1 MSQVG
6 TRKRPAPGT
15 SPVNA
20 PTAQIVTQKN
30 GTSANQDRATTLMAT
45 DDYLHWPQQ
54 GQSSYPDSADNNG
67 SNLYNGVS
75 DTQGMSTNQLARRLL
90 NQDLISRPNY
100 NAVNNEAWP
109 VLADGAGQSTD
120 GGWINE
126 DDDLERLAEAA
137 KRENQAK
144 RKQIPPF
151 VQKLSSFLD
160 KDQNTDL
167 IRWSDKGD
175 SFIVVD
181 EDDFARKLIP
191 ELFKHSNYASFVRQ
205 LNMYGF
211 HKKVGLS
218 DNSMRASE
226 RKNKSPSE
234 YYHPYFR
241 RGRPNLLWLIQ
252 KPKTPQS
259 KNSGKGGP
267 RLKQDDANQ
276 DEDGEETYDV
286 DSPDATNRG
295 QDNGTAQR
303 SSRRPLMIGNS
314 GRGQTPSQDE
324 MAAIQQELAAVRQ
337 NQKVISNVLQQI
349 ARDNERQA
357 QAYKQLHDRHESS
370 INAILT
376 FLATVYNRSLSEGQG
391 GQNFG
396 SVLGGAFPQDT
407 QPQGNVVDMGDY
419 NEQNASPAQR
429 FFRKQP
435 LLLKAPPS
443 RNAPAAQ
450 SPNAGASSQLSPN
463 QAQQYQSPSAANS
476 PAVQELFSPAT
487 SLRSSQSPQVH
498 PTTNDN
504 TTGQPLPEADIMSL
518 INNHNAQNTFPPGT
532 RMDFPEALSHLQNA
546 DGKTPLTPN
555 QRNNVLQLMAG
566 SNTDPNTPNNALT
579 SPNPPDLP
587 ETNQFDM
594 TRDQLE
600 FLGNAIKNQEQK
612 VESLTQ
618 TLAPLSP
625 SGSIPG
631 MNDSIQYNNA
641 DLLDMDSIFNSGDYF
656 NDNIGGGGLDFGN
669 NNNIPDFSFD
679 GPAESSMH
687 EGQEA
692 PPSQDG
698 TADEKSDRGS
708 GIETLGSSEVT
719 SPANTSAV
727 EESGLAEQ
735 QHQHQQPPQE
745 EYGRGKRRK
754 RN

>member
-1 MSQVG
+1 MS
-6 TRKRPAPGT
+6 R
-15 SPVNA
+15 
-20 PTAQIVTQKN
+20 
-30 GTSANQDRATTLMAT
+30 
-45 DDYLHWPQQ
+45 
-54 GQSSYPDSADNNG
+54 
-67 SNLYNGVS
+67 
-75 DTQGMSTNQLARRLL
+75 
-90 NQDLISRPNY
+90 
-100 NAVNNEAWP
+100 
-109 VLADGAGQSTD
+109 
-120 GGWINE
+120 
-126 DDDLERLAEAA
+126 
-137 KRENQAK
+137 
-144 RKQIPPF
+144 
-151 VQKLSSFLD
+151 SFLD
-160 KDQNTDL
+160 EDRNTDL

-181 EDDFARKLIP
+181 EDEFARTLIP
-191 ELFKHSNYASFVRQ
+191 ELFKHKNYASFVRQ

-252 KPKTPQS
+252 KPKNPQS

-276 DEDGEETYDV
+276 DEDGDEPYDV
-286 DSPDATNRG
+286 DSPDPTYRG
-295 QDNGTAQR
+295 QDNAPAQR
-303 SSRRPLMIGNS
+303 SGRRPLMIGNA

-396 SVLGGAFPQDT
+396 SVLSGAFPQDA

-419 NEQNASPAQR
+419 NEPHTNQGQR
-429 FFRKQP
+429 FFKKQP

-443 RNAPAAQ
+443 INVATAQ
-450 SPNAGASSQLSPN
+450 SPNTGASSQLSPN
-463 QAQQYQSPSAANS
+463 QAQQYQSPSATNS
-476 PAVQELFSPAT
+476 PAVQELFSPSA
-487 SLRSSQSPQVH
+487 SIRSSQSPQNR
-498 PTTNDN
+498 PTNNDN
-504 TTGQPLPEADIMSL
+504 ATGQPLPEADIMSL
-518 INNHNAQNTFPPGT
+518 INNHNAKNTFPPGT

-566 SNTDPNTPNNALT
+566 SNADTGSGNNALT

-631 MNDSIQYNNA
+631 MNDNVQYNNS
-641 DLLDMDSIFNSGDYF
+641 DLLDIDSIFNSGDYF
-656 NDNIGGGGLDFGN
+656 SDNAGGVPDLDFSN
-669 NNNIPDFSFD
+669 PNLPDFSFD
-679 GPAESSMH
+679 GPAEGSTH
-687 EGQEA
+687 GGEGGHS
-692 PPSQDG
+692 PDG
-698 TADEKSDRGS
+698 TADDKSDRGS

-719 SPANTSAV
+719 SPANTSTV
-727 EESGLAEQ
+727 EENGLVEKQ
-735 QHQHQQPPQE
+735 QQPE

>member
-1 MSQVG
+1 M
-6 TRKRPAPGT
+6 
-15 SPVNA
+15 
-20 PTAQIVTQKN
+20 
-30 GTSANQDRATTLMAT
+30 
-45 DDYLHWPQQ
+45 
-54 GQSSYPDSADNNG
+54 
-67 SNLYNGVS
+67 
-75 DTQGMSTNQLARRLL
+75 
-90 NQDLISRPNY
+90 
-100 NAVNNEAWP
+100 
-109 VLADGAGQSTD
+109 
-120 GGWINE
+120 
-126 DDDLERLAEAA
+126 
-137 KRENQAK
+137 
-144 RKQIPPF
+144 
-151 VQKLSSFLD
+151 D

-181 EDDFARKLIP
+181 EDEFARTLIP
-191 ELFKHSNYASFVRQ
+191 ELFKHKNYASFVRQ

-241 RGRPNLLWLIQ
+241 RGRPSLLWLIQ
-252 KPKTPQS
+252 KPKTPQN

-276 DEDGEETYDV
+276 DEDGDEVYDV
-286 DSPDATNRG
+286 DSPDPTNLG
-295 QDNGTAQR
+295 QDNGSTQR
-303 SSRRPLMIGNS
+303 SGRRPLMIGNS

-396 SVLGGAFPQDT
+396 SVLGGAFPQDA

-419 NEQNASPAQR
+419 TEQNASQAQR
-429 FFRKQP
+429 LFKKQP

-443 RNAPAAQ
+443 LISAAQ
-450 SPNAGASSQLSPN
+450 GRNAGASSQLSPN
-463 QAQQYQSPSAANS
+463 QAQQYQSPSAADS

-487 SLRSSQSPQVH
+487 SIRSSQSPQVH
-498 PTTNDN
+498 PTNNDN

-518 INNHNAQNTFPPGT
+518 INNHNAKNTFPPGT

-555 QRNNVLQLMAG
+555 QRSNVLQLMAG
-566 SNTDPNTPNNALT
+566 SNADAGTSNNALT

-600 FLGNAIKNQEQK
+600 FLGNAIKDQEQK

-631 MNDSIQYNNA
+631 MNDNVQYNNP
-641 DLLDMDSIFNSGDYF
+641 DLFDIDSIFNSGDYF
-656 NDNIGGGGLDFGN
+656 NDNLGGGGGGGLDFS
-669 NNNIPDFSFD
+669 NNNIPDFNFD
-679 GPAESSMH
+679 GPAESSTL
-687 EGQEA
+687 EEQA
-692 PPSQDG
+692 PSQDG

-719 SPANTSAV
+719 SPANTSTV
-727 EESGLAEQ
+727 EEGGVAEQ
-735 QHQHQQPPQE
+735 QQ